1 MLFSRFVHSSF
12 LALPYTHT
20 HTHTFLSKLHPAK
33 TYTNQGIRNTLDYIS
48 HSQIETR
55 RPTIDSS
62 VHQRQRQQSAV
73 SNKKYSTARTQN
85 QAARNAQ
92 SLSIRRLQP
101 AEERERERETEWKEM
116 DRAGRGRTKRCF
128 MTIYETSI
136 FFPFVHCLS
145 ESRERQ
151 RENPACCVLKQSEGG
166 R

>member
-20 HTHTFLSKLHPAK
+20 HTHTHFFLNFTLQKLIPTNRFELLGLIPRLKKK
-33 TYTNQGIRNTLDYIS
+33 TNYRLQCS
-48 HSQIETR
+48 
-55 RPTIDSS
+55 
-62 VHQRQRQQSAV
+62 QRQRQQTAV
-73 SNKKYSTARTQN
+73 SNKKYPTARTQN
-85 QAARNAQ
+85 QPARTAQ

-101 AEERERERETEWKEM
+101 AEERERETEWKEM

-145 ESRERQ
+145 ASAERHRERI
-151 RENPACCVLKQSEGG
+151 RPVAY
-166 R
+166 